1 VLAQGFNWSTIL
13 KELETGQNYFVAW
26 VQSTKNGVGVADSFA
41 ESDSYLMSDV
51 SIALLGR
58 DEDKGLTA
66 DAGDGNDGNNYTVT
80 TATAAGEI
88 DPKTLDV
95 TLIGNVQKAY
105 DGNTNAT
112 LTTSNYSLVGVVS
125 GMFPAFRAANLDP
138 IEALRYE

>member
-1 VLAQGFNWSTIL
+1 MLAQGFNWSTIL

-66 DAGDGNDGNNYTVT
+66 DAGDGNDGNNWNWGS
-80 TATAAGEI
+80 APCDAR
-88 DPKTLDV
+88 LDQ
-95 TLIGNVQKAY
+95 L
-105 DGNTNAT
+105 
-112 LTTSNYSLVGVVS
+112 L
-125 GMFPAFRAANLDP
+125 RA
-138 IEALRYE
+138 